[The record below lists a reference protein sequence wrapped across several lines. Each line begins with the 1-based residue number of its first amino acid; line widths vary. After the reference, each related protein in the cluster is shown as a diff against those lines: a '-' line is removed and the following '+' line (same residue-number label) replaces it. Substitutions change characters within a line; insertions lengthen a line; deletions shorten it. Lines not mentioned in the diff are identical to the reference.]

1 MKGISQQSV
10 ENKVEG
16 QSMTAIDNEPLYKKI
31 VRVKTLHQNLAEQ
44 AAPVSIDHA
53 REAAKLFRLTKQ
65 IRNSLDLET
74 ILQTTVDE
82 VQKLLHNDCCY
93 FLWRLE
99 SGDRDTLAITHEAK
113 SPNCKSRLGDLPD
126 DHAEGLSEAIIRRQI
141 VRIDDLNNSFET
153 SPEFYA
159 FFQQLSIQAALVL
172 PLETHSGQ
180 TGALFCAQCHGVR
193 IWSDTEVELLQALA
207 DQVAISIDQAE
218 LLARARATAMAA
230 QTQAQQVS
238 EALQK
243 LQQTQAQLVQHEK
256 MSSLGQL
263 VAGVAH
269 EINNP
274 INFIDGNIEP
284 ATDYI
289 KDLLELIELYQT
301 TYPEASEQI
310 RQKEAEID
318 LDFMVEDLLKVLSS
332 MKLGTSRIKQ
342 IVLSLRNFSRLDEA
356 EIKPVDLHEGL
367 DNTLVILK
375 SRLRGGNHQDS
386 VQVTRQ
392 YTSLPL
398 IECHAGQINQVFMN
412 ILSNAIDAL
421 ETTAH
426 PQIKIET
433 RLVEQSEVDAPG
445 ADQPELPYVEV
456 RIRDNGPGMDKAVKR
471 KIFDPFYTTKPVG
484 KGTGL
489 GMSISYQIIVE
500 KHHGTLQCVSE
511 VGEGA
516 EFIVR
521 IPVQVTE

>member
-1 MKGISQQSV
+1 MKGISQHTLKD
-10 ENKVEG
+10 EIG
-16 QSMTAIDNEPLYKKI
+16 GLPMTGIDDEPLYKKI

-53 REAAKLFRLTKQ
+53 REASKLFGLTKQ
-65 IRNSLDLET
+65 IRNSLELET
-74 ILQTTVDE
+74 ILQTTVAE
-82 VQKLLHNDCCY
+82 VQKLLRNDCCY

-99 SGDRDTLAITHEAK
+99 SGTRDTLVITHEAK
-113 SPNCKSRLGDLPD
+113 SPDCASRLGDLPEA
-126 DHAEGLSEAIIRRQI
+126 HAEALSEAIARRQT
-141 VRIDDLNNSFET
+141 VRIDDVHNRLET

-159 FFQQLSIQAALVL
+159 FFQPLGIQAALVL
-172 PLETHSGQ
+172 PLQTHSGQ

-238 EALQK
+238 AALQK

-301 TYPEASEQI
+301 TYPEPTEAI
-310 RQKEAEID
+310 RQKEADID

-375 SRLRGGNHQDS
+375 SRLRGSNQQDPI
-386 VQVTRQ
+386 QVTRQ
-392 YTSLPL
+392 YSSLPL

-421 ETTAH
+421 ETTSQ

-433 RLVEQSEVDAPG
+433 QLVEQFQADVSDSE
-445 ADQPELPYVEV
+445 QPDVPYVEV
-456 RIRDNGPGMDKAVKR
+456 RIRDNGSGMDDAVQQ

-511 VGEGA
+511 VGQGT